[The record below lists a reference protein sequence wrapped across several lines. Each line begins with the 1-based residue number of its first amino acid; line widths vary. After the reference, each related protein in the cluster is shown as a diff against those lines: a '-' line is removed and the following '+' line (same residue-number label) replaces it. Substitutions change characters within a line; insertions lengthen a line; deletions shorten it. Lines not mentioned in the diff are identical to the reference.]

1 MSNRRSLV
9 TGGGFIRSHLV
20 RQLLEKGDAMW
31 FVKRSKGF
39 GDSII
44 WRSIQMDAEKSDF
57 NLVNF
62 EGIRTIFA
70 EVAKHDVEVVV
81 YTSTESIL
89 TGNARRNKL
98 VDAAAERRLN
108 EM

>member
-1 MSNRRSLV
+1 M
-9 TGGGFIRSHLV
+9 
-20 RQLLEKGDAMW
+20 QK
-31 FVKRSKGF
+31 
-39 GDSII
+39 
-44 WRSIQMDAEKSDF
+44 KSDF

-62 EGIRTIFA
+62 EGTRTIFA

-98 VDAAAERRLN
+98 VDAAAERGLN
-108 EM
+108 EI